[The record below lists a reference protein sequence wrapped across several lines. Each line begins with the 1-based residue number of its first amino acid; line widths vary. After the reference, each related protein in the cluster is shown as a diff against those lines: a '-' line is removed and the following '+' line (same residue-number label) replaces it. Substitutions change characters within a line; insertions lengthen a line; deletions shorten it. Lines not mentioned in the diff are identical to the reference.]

1 MINFLILSKYCAWLY
16 HTKMISKVEEWE
28 NKRGGGNMGNSQDT
42 FPEINILDDY
52 VVLHSV
58 MAALFMYANF
68 KSWGLSNK

>member
-1 MINFLILSKYCAWLY
+1 
-16 HTKMISKVEEWE
+16 
-28 NKRGGGNMGNSQDT
+28 MGNSQDT

-68 KSWGLSNK
+68 KS